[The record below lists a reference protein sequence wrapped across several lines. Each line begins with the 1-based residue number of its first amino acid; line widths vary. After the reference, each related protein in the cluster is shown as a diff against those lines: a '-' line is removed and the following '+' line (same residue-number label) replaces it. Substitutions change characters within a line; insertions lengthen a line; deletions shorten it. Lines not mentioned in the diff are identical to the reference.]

1 MSAAVMPRHA
11 RDARALATSVYLPRT
26 ADALAL
32 AMSTYG
38 IPLLVLA
45 ATGSAELTG
54 TAFALE
60 WIPRLAAFG
69 WAGSVVD
76 RRGAAIVLHLASL
89 VRALALAA
97 GAVLLHFHPS
107 GTTATVTVM
116 VVAATTGVFS
126 EFGYIAAETAGA
138 AASRRAGTRAHRVQA
153 VLLGIDQTATLAGP
167 ALAGVLLLAGPPT
180 MLAVIT
186 ALSLLAA
193 ILALRTPPS
202 PVAPARAPKKGHLAG
217 LGTGWR
223 TIRAVPA
230 PPSPVAP
237 ARAPKKGHLAGLGT
251 GWRTIRAVPALGWL
265 VAGLTLS
272 NLASGVLQAAGPVIV
287 VQRLGQTTTAVGLL
301 WSAAAAATIITVA
314 LCRFAI
320 DRVGLWPVGAACAAI
335 ASLACFAAA
344 WAPDYWT
351 YLVLVAALM
360 AAEGGMS
367 VVLRTVRSRLIP
379 AAGQFGSALSVS
391 ILILLLPFPLA
402 GILTALTPPCA
413 LGYVIT
419 ACAALQAIGL
429 AWAFTQL
436 RTDPSLR
443 T

>member
-1 MSAAVMPRHA
+1 MSVAVLPRHA

-97 GAVLLHFHPS
+97 GAVLLHLHPS

-202 PVAPARAPKKGHLAG
+202 R
-217 LGTGWR
+217 
-223 TIRAVPA
+223 
-230 PPSPVAP
+230 VAP

-379 AAGQFGSALSVS
+379 AAGQFGSVLSVS

-402 GILTALTPPCA
+402 GILTALTPPGA

>member
-1 MSAAVMPRHA
+1 MPRHA

-97 GAVLLHFHPS
+97 GAVLLHLHPS

-116 VVAATTGVFS
+116 AVAATTGVFS

-138 AASRRAGTRAHRVQA
+138 AASRRAGTRAHRVHA

-193 ILALRTPPS
+193 ILALRT
-202 PVAPARAPKKGHLAG
+202 
-217 LGTGWR
+217 
-223 TIRAVPA
+223 

-320 DRVGLWPVGAACAAI
+320 DRAGLWPVGAACAAI

-402 GILTALTPPCA
+402 GILTALTPPGA

-429 AWAFTQL
+429 AWAFTRL